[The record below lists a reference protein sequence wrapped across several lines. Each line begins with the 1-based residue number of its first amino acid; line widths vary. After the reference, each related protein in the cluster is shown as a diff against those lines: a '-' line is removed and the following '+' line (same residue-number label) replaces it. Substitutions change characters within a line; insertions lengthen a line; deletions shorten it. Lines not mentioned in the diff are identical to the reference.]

1 MSAFDKSLSE
11 ADVVVLGEFNHFV
24 HEKADFRQ
32 FFSRYLLSRG
42 LRTIAEELGWSD
54 GVRVQRFLHG
64 DEQAL
69 SRLPSFGYMGHLRED
84 RDDRPTGILRASFD
98 AYPTALFVDEQSR
111 FYRTL
116 RDSAPD
122 GRLNYFGFDI
132 DGLPGGTYEDIEESL
147 SNCRQSPAVSDFL
160 SSLTRERGERP
171 REEADRLIRSRALL
185 ENGAVDA
192 DPQTLAFVKASLDA
206 LIDSLRYVA
215 ETYSA
220 NTYEALR
227 PGMALREDA
236 MKRRIED
243 IETVSGA
250 GSQIALMGHALHL
263 VKDDRKLA
271 SNPGAIGPGGGLTCS
286 LGHHLAQ
293 VKRKR
298 VFSVWFA
305 YGAGEDSQPFPDL
318 PREARYPSSSINAV
332 LASFGKP
339 LILPTDDPLLRQ
351 PVVLGHMYN
360 SLVELP
366 LADQADAIFF
376 LPRVTALGSHA

>member
-1 MSAFDKSLSE
+1 M
-11 ADVVVLGEFNHFV
+11 LGELNHFV

-42 LRTIAEELGWSD
+42 LRTFAEELGWSD
-54 GVRVQRFLHG
+54 GVRVERFLHG

-69 SRLPSFGYMGHLRED
+69 SRLPSFGYTGHLRED
-84 RDDRPTGILRASFD
+84 RADRPTGILRASFD
-98 AYPTALFVDEQSR
+98 AYPTSLFVDEQSR
-111 FYRTL
+111 FYRAL
-116 RDSAPD
+116 RESAPE

-132 DGLPGGTYEDIEESL
+132 DGSPGGTYEDIEVIL
-147 SNCRQSPAVSDFL
+147 SDFKRSPAISDFL
-160 SSLTRERGERP
+160 SSLARVRGERP
-171 REEADRLIRSRALL
+171 LEEAERLIRSRALL
-185 ENGAVDA
+185 ENGAEDA
-192 DPQTLAFVKASLDA
+192 DARTLAFVKASLDA

-215 ETYSA
+215 ETYGAS
-220 NTYEALR
+220 TYEALR

-243 IETVSGA
+243 IGIVSST
-250 GSQIALMGHALHL
+250 GSKIVMMGHALHL

-271 SNPGAIGPGGGLTCS
+271 SDPGGVGPGGGLTCS

-318 PREARYPSSSINAV
+318 PREARYPSSSFNAL
-332 LASFGKP
+332 LASFGTP

-351 PVVLGHMYN
+351 PVSLGHMYN

-376 LPRVTALGSHA
+376 LPRVTALRSLE